1 MKKYLLLTIAVLT
14 VLLCTSC
21 MEELGTYNYVET
33 NEIKIDSIKGQ
44 SITQYDT
51 LCIVP
56 TITQSK
62 NVSEENL
69 EYLWYWYKAGAG
81 ENAKIDTL
89 GFDRNLK
96 YYVAAGP
103 GLYNARLKIT
113 DKETG
118 LFARKEFD
126 ITVDAENSGLL
137 ILSDL
142 NGNANLSLLNSSK
155 IFSQNIYYAANGEY
169 AGTHPIGI
177 ADIDNAATDLHMIVI
192 LCADGKGGVV
202 TEPTSFVKISDYSSL
217 FYVMPSPIAPEA
229 YCAVATLYNTGMG
242 ITYDFVINNGK
253 LHYRDFQYAS
263 YEPLFNPE
271 VSGDYSLAPYA
282 ILNNNTLLFYDN
294 KNYHFNILKCSYGQL
309 KETKLDPV
317 PLPEGTDTDALAF
330 DPRNVGLELVY
341 AAKGWK
347 KMDNDAGYAY
357 GIFRK
362 PGTTDLANMYCLR
375 FNIGY
380 SMSMGGDYFT
390 PYFQHTVSGATD
402 LDKATAFA
410 MSRED
415 PYLYYAYK
423 NKIYSY
429 DLEFDK
435 GKVIYDTDT
444 VVGPGAKVDYLYF
457 RPDNESFNMWAAT
470 SVEGSSERTG
480 SIHVLGL
487 GRNGD
492 VIKVD
497 TVYRNVCGKV
507 VGMTFK
513 NR

>member
-1 MKKYLLLTIAVLT
+1 MKKYLLLTITVLT
-14 VLLCTSC
+14 ALLCTSC
-21 MEELGTYNYVET
+21 MEELGTYNYMDT

-51 LCIVP
+51 LRIVP

-62 NVSEENL
+62 NISEENL

-103 GLYNARLKIT
+103 GLYSARLKIT

-137 ILSDL
+137 
-142 NGNANLSLLNSSK
+142 NSSK

-169 AGTHPIGI
+169 AGTHPVGI
-177 ADIDNAATDLHMIVI
+177 ADIDHSDTDLHMIVI
-192 LCADGKGGVV
+192 LCADDKGGVV
-202 TEPTSFVKISDYSSL
+202 TEPTNFVKISDYSSL

-242 ITYDFVINNGK
+242 ITYDFIINNGK
-253 LHYRDFQYAS
+253 LHYRDFQYAA

-470 SVEGSSERTG
+470 SVEGSTERTG

>member
-1 MKKYLLLTIAVLT
+1 MKKYLLLTITVLT
-14 VLLCTSC
+14 ALLCTSC
-21 MEELGTYNYVET
+21 MEELGTYNYMDT

-51 LCIVP
+51 LRIVP

-62 NVSEENL
+62 NISEENL

-103 GLYNARLKIT
+103 GLYSARLKIT

-142 NGNANLSLLNSSK
+142 DGNANLSLLNSSK

-169 AGTHPIGI
+169 AGTHPVGI
-177 ADIDNAATDLHMIVI
+177 ADIDHSDTDLHMIVI
-192 LCADGKGGVV
+192 LCADDKGGVV
-202 TEPTSFVKISDYSSL
+202 TEPTNFVKISDYSSL

-242 ITYDFVINNGK
+242 ITYDFIINNGK
-253 LHYRDFQYAS
+253 LHYRDFQYAA

-362 PGTTDLANMYCLR
+362 PGTTDLANMY
-375 FNIGY
+375 
-380 SMSMGGDYFT
+380 
-390 PYFQHTVSGATD
+390 
-402 LDKATAFA
+402 
-410 MSRED
+410 
-415 PYLYYAYK
+415 
-423 NKIYSY
+423 
-429 DLEFDK
+429 
-435 GKVIYDTDT
+435 
-444 VVGPGAKVDYLYF
+444 
-457 RPDNESFNMWAAT
+457 
-470 SVEGSSERTG
+470 
-480 SIHVLGL
+480 
-487 GRNGD
+487 
-492 VIKVD
+492 
-497 TVYRNVCGKV
+497 
-507 VGMTFK
+507 
-513 NR
+513 